1 MLPLSAEEKSMRL
14 VPNIVLAVLL
24 TIAARAQQLD
34 VPPSAPDSF
43 QFAEGHA
50 YLGSEQVKWERGR
63 LIFIRRVADLSGK
76 GGFHQTTEQLKPTE
90 EAWARFW
97 KRVDAA
103 GVWQWQSTYTSPRA
117 DMPDGESW
125 SLELRRAGHHV
136 KSHAYN
142 ATPPEYSALRN
153 AVYALLD
160 EARQSKPPSGGDA
173 K

>member
-1 MLPLSAEEKSMRL
+1 MTL
-14 VPNIVLAVLL
+14 VPSLLLAALV
-24 TIAARAQQLD
+24 TITVQAQQPAP
-34 VPPSAPDSF
+34 PPSAPDSF

-50 YLGSEQVKWERGR
+50 YLGSEQVKWEHGR
-63 LIFIRRVADLSGK
+63 LIFTRRVADLTGK
-76 GGFHQTTEQLKPTE
+76 GGFHQTTEELKPTE
-90 EAWARFW
+90 EAWVRFW

-103 GVWQWQSTYTSPRA
+103 AVWQWQSTYTSPRA
-117 DMPDGESW
+117 DIPDGESW
-125 SLELRRAGHHV
+125 SLELRRAGYHV

-142 ATPPEYSALRN
+142 AMPPNYSALRN